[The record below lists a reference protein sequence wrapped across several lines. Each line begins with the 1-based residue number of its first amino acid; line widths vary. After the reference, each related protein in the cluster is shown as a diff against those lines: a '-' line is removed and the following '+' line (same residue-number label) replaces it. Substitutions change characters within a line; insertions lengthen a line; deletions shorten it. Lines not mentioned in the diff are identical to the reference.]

1 MTSLSDEDVLHYL
14 KENPGFLKRH
24 PEAVE
29 FLKTPVK
36 KKDGNVLD
44 FQAFAIS
51 HLQQNIQETK
61 EQYEDLISSAQD
73 NSSVQRQVHQ
83 AIIKL
88 VRAKTLEQ
96 LLEVITLDLVQLF
109 NVDVVRLAMESDM
122 AGIYDTSYP
131 DTNYSGIV
139 FIDAGVTDAMM
150 GKKGMALLCADIH
163 DHDIAGIDTI
173 FADCDWL
180 VRSVAILRLQL
191 SEAPRNVVLAFGV
204 RETDRFHQEQAVDL
218 LIFLGQIIQEC
229 LDTCLRRS
237 GIDPIL

>member
-1 MTSLSDEDVLHYL
+1 MLDLDDEAVLDYL
-14 KENPGFLKRH
+14 KEHPGFLKRH

-29 FLKTPVK
+29 FLRTPVK

-44 FQAFAIS
+44 FQAFAMD

-88 VRAKTLEQ
+88 VRAKSLED

-122 AGIYDTSYP
+122 AQMYDNSYP

-139 FIDAGVTDAMM
+139 FIESGLTDAMM
-150 GKKGMALLCADIH
+150 GESGMALLCEDVQ
-163 DHDIAGIDTI
+163 DHDIVGLEQI
-173 FADCDWL
+173 FEDCEWL
-180 VRSVAILRLQL
+180 VRSVAILRLQI
-191 SEAPRNVVLAFGV
+191 SEAPHNVVLAFGV
-204 RETDRFHQEQAVDL
+204 READRFHREQAVDL

-237 GIDPIL
+237 GIDPIM